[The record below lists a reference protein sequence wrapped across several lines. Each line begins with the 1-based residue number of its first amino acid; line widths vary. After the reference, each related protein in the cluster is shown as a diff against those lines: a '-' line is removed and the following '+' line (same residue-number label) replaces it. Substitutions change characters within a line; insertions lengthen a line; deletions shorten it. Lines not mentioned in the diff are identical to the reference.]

1 MLDPITTLST
11 STQTILIT
19 GGNGYIAKSLRKAL
33 DNNYNITYIT
43 RQDFDLTDRVS
54 TDEWFRGKH
63 FDVVIHTAVK
73 GGNRLQQD
81 NGDVFYQ
88 NLQMFY
94 NLYYNRHRFNKFI
107 HFGSGAELGQPSTP
121 YGLSK
126 KIINDIIQS
135 ELGFY
140 NIRIFGVFDEN
151 ELDTRF
157 IKSNIKRYI
166 NKESI
171 TIYQNKHMDFFYMK
185 DLVFLVDHYIKENH
199 LPKVAE
205 CSYNEKYTLLDIANI
220 INQLSNYKV
229 PIEQFDSIIGDSYI
243 GMTIPNLEFLGLK
256 QGIKEVYNK
265 LYI

>member
-1 MLDPITTLST
+1 MLDPITTLNANPK
-11 STQTILIT
+11 TILIT
-19 GGNGYIAKSLRKAL
+19 GGNGYIAKSLSKAL
-33 DNNYNITYIT
+33 GNKYNVTSIT
-43 RQDFDLTDRVS
+43 RKDFDLTNKEA
-54 TDEWFRGKH
+54 TDKWFKRKY

-94 NLYYNRHRFNKFI
+94 NLYYNRHRFNKLI
-107 HFGSGAELGQPSTP
+107 QFGSGAELGQPTTP

-140 NIRIFGVFDEN
+140 NIRIFGVFNEN

-166 NKESI
+166 NKKSI
-171 TIYQNKHMDFFYMK
+171 IIHQNKHMDFFYMK
-185 DLVFLVDHYIKENH
+185 DLVSLVDYYIKENH
-199 LPKVAE
+199 LPKIAE

-220 INQLSNYKV
+220 INNLSDYKV
-229 PIEQFDSIIGDSYI
+229 PIEQLDFTIGDPYI
-243 GMTIPNLEFLGLK
+243 GVTTPNLEFLGLK

-265 LYI
+265 LK